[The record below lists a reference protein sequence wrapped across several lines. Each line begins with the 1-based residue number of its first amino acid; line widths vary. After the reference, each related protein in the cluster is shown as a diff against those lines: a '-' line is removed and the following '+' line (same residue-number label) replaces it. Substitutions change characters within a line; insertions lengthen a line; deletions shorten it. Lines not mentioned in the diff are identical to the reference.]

1 MPSVNQPSVH
11 LPSRHRWWIAV
22 AGFCM
27 QMALGSGY
35 AWSVFRIPLV
45 KEFGGSISQ
54 VSFALS
60 ITWLFLCFSGAVGG
74 LWLNRSGPRVVGMVA
89 GLLWGG
95 GVFLAGF
102 SAYKLWWLYLTYGI
116 IGGTGLG
123 MGFVVPVAVL
133 VKWFPD

>member
-1 MPSVNQPSVH
+1 MPSVN
-11 LPSRHRWWIAV
+11 LPSTNLPPTHRWWIAV

-45 KEFGGSISQ
+45 KEFGWSISQ
-54 VSFALS
+54 VSFTFS
-60 ITWLFLCFSGAVGG
+60 ISWLFLGLSAVVGG

-95 GVFLAGF
+95 GVFQATF
-102 SAYKLWWLYLTYGI
+102 YAKKLLWL
-116 IGGTGLG
+116 
-123 MGFVVPVAVL
+123 
-133 VKWFPD
+133 